1 MKKLLVILT
10 ATLVCAGAFG
20 QGKLTFANN
29 SDQLIYMTTDTTKV
43 AAGDAGKTVN
53 GFALAGSS
61 LYSGASSTISSLAG
75 GPTFTAALFAGTTA
89 GSLSQVATTTF
100 GDVNFGGLLTP
111 GNVTL
116 AGMPI
121 GTAAFFQLQ
130 IFDSRFTSAAAAWA
144 QIGMYAGESAVFSA
158 VPQGTYAPMYTT
170 AAPVNSTLGHG
181 TFVPLDYAA
190 YPGYAGLVEVYAT
203 VPEPGTFALAGL
215 GLASL
220 MIFRRR
226 K

>member
-29 SDQLIYMTTDTTKV
+29 SDQLIYMTTDTTKMNPADV
-43 AAGDAGKTVN
+43 GKMVN
-53 GFALAGSS
+53 GFTLAGSS
-61 LYSGASSTISSLAG
+61 IYSGAGSTISSLAG
-75 GPTFTAALFAGTTA
+75 APSLTAALFAGTTA
-89 GSLSQVATTTF
+89 NSLSQVATTTF

-111 GNVTL
+111 ANVTL
-116 AGMPI
+116 TGMPI
-121 GTAAFFQLQ
+121 GTAEFFQVQ
-130 IFDSRFTSAAAAWA
+130 IFDSRYTSAAAAWA
-144 QIGMYAGESAVFSA
+144 QNGVYAGESAVFSA

-181 TFVPLDYAA
+181 TFVPKDYAA
-190 YPGYAGLVEVYAT
+190 YPGYAGLIEVYAT

-215 GLASL
+215 GLATL
-220 MIFRRR
+220 LAFRRR
-226 K
+226 S